1 MYHRTRR
8 ASFLPRGAL
17 RSDAAPTVEYCRA
30 SPFAALSPEPS
41 ALSLRNGRVQDGLGV
56 VRASALDSGAVRA
69 RGDGPSGWNAGR
81 NCVLGAGGMERRP
94 CGQTFML
101 VVQPLLFDDSRAPAT
116 KHTLWAYCHVPN
128 GSGFDMTDRVEAQI
142 ERFAPGFRNLVIARS
157 VMTPRDLE
165 RHNTN
170 LVGGDINGGAAILEQ
185 MFF

>member
-17 RSDAAPTVEYCRA
+17 RSDAAPTVEYSRA

-94 CGQTFML
+94 CGQTL
-101 VVQPLLFDDSRAPAT
+101 RARRAALT
-116 KHTLWAYCHVPN
+116 FRRFT
-128 GSGFDMTDRVEAQI
+128 GSGDKAHAV
-142 ERFAPGFRNLVIARS
+142 GLL
-157 VMTPRDLE
+157 PRPQRL
-165 RHNTN
+165 
-170 LVGGDINGGAAILEQ
+170 
-185 MFF
+185 